1 MGGRWVG
8 GGSGMVEWHQG
19 LTQLQQFSWGL
30 FQGANDNCRRFLE
43 GKKDADHGSALNK
56 YSVTTLGFAQA
67 E

>member
-1 MGGRWVG
+1 
-8 GGSGMVEWHQG
+8 MVEWHQG

-43 GKKDADHGSALNK
+43 GKKDADHCSALNK